1 MPDPRVVKLAET
13 LVNYCVEVK
22 PGDWVIILGD
32 VSGLPLSREVFR
44 QVYLAGGHPDR
55 INSTADTAEITFE
68 TASEEQLQWI
78 SPLERMAFEEA
89 DVLISLRS
97 TDNTRS
103 LANADPQRQQLYYAA
118 RREMMQVYKQRS
130 ASGELRWVITQ
141 FPCQAYAQDADMSL
155 SEYEDFVYRATYAD
169 QDDPVAAWQKVH
181 DEQQGL
187 VEWLKG
193 KKEVV
198 VHSPNAD
205 LTLSIEG
212 REFIN
217 SDGKHNMPCGEI
229 FTSPLEHSA
238 NGWVQF
244 TYPAIRLGREVEGIR
259 LEFKDGKIV
268 KASAEKNEE
277 FLLSQLDVD
286 EGARHLGEFAIGTN
300 YGIDRF
306 TKSILF
312 DEKIGGTF
320 HLAVGRGFPEV
331 GGENVSAIHW
341 DMICDARQDS
351 EILVDGELFYKD
363 GEFQV
368 E

>member
-1 MPDPRVVKLAET
+1 MSDPRMVKLAET

-22 PGDWVIILGD
+22 PGDWVIIMGN
-32 VSGLPLSREVFR
+32 VKSLPLSREVYR
-44 QVYLAGGHPDR
+44 HVYLAGGNPNQV
-55 INSTADTAEITFE
+55 ITSEDTAEITFKK
-68 TASEEQLQWI
+68 AGEEQLQWI
-78 SPLERMAFEEA
+78 SPFESMTYEKA
-89 DVLISLRS
+89 DVLISIRAAS
-97 TDNTRS
+97 NAHA
-103 LANADPQRQQLYYAA
+103 LANVDPQKQQVYFAA

-130 ASGELRWVITQ
+130 ASGELRWVITN

-155 SEYEDFVYRATYAD
+155 SEYEDFVYKATFAD
-169 QDDPVAAWQKVH
+169 KDDPVAAWQKVH
-181 DEQQGL
+181 AEQQKL
-187 VEWLKG
+187 VDWLKG

-198 VHSPNAD
+198 VRSPNAD

-217 SDGKHNMPCGEI
+217 SDGKHNMPSGEV
-229 FTSPLEHSA
+229 FTSPIEDSA

-244 TYPAIRLGREVEGIR
+244 TYPAIRLGREVEGVR

-368 E
+368 K